1 MPTESE
7 LRDLLQGEP
16 GAEPRLDTE
25 RIIRRAR
32 ARRRPKRI
40 AVGALSGLAAVA
52 IVVPVTLNLGSA
64 GQNLAASDQAGGAAA
79 PQSEDMSTLREGG
92 GAEGDGS
99 LSEDP
104 YPDCRLA
111 GWDGDAVPSG
121 VELRVT
127 QPNAGGEVELTL
139 VNGSTRPLRGELAG
153 AYLALGA
160 GDEPLGWSDA
170 PLDGQNIALAPGEQQ
185 TIMVPLHPVGC
196 GGSTLAGSYGA
207 EVSLGIR
214 QDDGTIVVANSIRTP
229 VVVTAAE

>member
-52 IVVPVTLNLGSA
+52 IVVPVTLSLGSA

-79 PQSEDMSTLREGG
+79 PQSEDMSTLRENERADGG
-92 GAEGDGS
+92 GS
-99 LSEDP
+99 LSEDS
-104 YPDCRLA
+104 YPDCQLS
-111 GWDGDAVPSG
+111 GWEGAAVPSG
-121 VELRVT
+121 VELRVA
-127 QPNAGGEVELTL
+127 QPEAGGDVELTL
-139 VNGSTRPLRGELAG
+139 VNGSTQTLRGEVAG

-160 GDEPLGWSDA
+160 GEEPLGWSDT
-170 PLDGQNIALAPGEQQ
+170 PLDPVPLALAPGEQQ
-185 TIMVPLHPVGC
+185 TITVPVHPVGC
-196 GGSTLAGSYGA
+196 GGSTLAGGYGA

-214 QDDGTIVVANSIRTP
+214 LDDGTIVVANSIRTP

>member
-1 MPTESE
+1 VPTESD

-16 GAEPRLDTE
+16 GAEPRLDTG

-52 IVVPVTLNLGSA
+52 IVVPVTLSLGSE
-64 GQNLAASDQAGGAAA
+64 GQNLAASDQAGGATA
-79 PQSEDMSTLREGG
+79 PHSEDMSTLQENERADGG
-92 GAEGDGS
+92 GS

-104 YPDCRLA
+104 YPDCQLSAR
-111 GWDGDAVPSG
+111 DGAAVPSG

-127 QPNAGGEVELTL
+127 QPEAGGDVELTL
-139 VNGSTRPLRGELAG
+139 VNGSTQTLRGELEG

-160 GDEPLGWSDA
+160 GEEPLGWSDA
-170 PLDGQNIALAPGEQQ
+170 PLDPVPLVLTPGEQQ
-185 TIMVPLHPVGC
+185 TITVPLQPVGC

-214 QDDGTIVVANSIRTP
+214 LDDGTVVVANSVRTP

>member
-1 MPTESE
+1 VPTESE

-16 GAEPRLDTE
+16 GAEPRLDTG

-52 IVVPVTLNLGSA
+52 IVVPVTLSLGS
-64 GQNLAASDQAGGAAA
+64 GQNLTASDQAGGAAA
-79 PQSEDMSTLREGG
+79 PQSEDMSTLREGDS
-92 GAEGDGS
+92 AGDGGS
-99 LSEDP
+99 VSEDP
-104 YPDCRLA
+104 YPDCQLT
-111 GWDGDAVPSG
+111 GWDGVAVPSG
-121 VELRVT
+121 VELHVT
-127 QPNAGGEVELTL
+127 QPEAGGDVELTL
-139 VNGSTRPLRGELAG
+139 VNGSSQPMRGELAG

-185 TIMVPLHPVGC
+185 TIMVPLRPVGC

-214 QDDGTIVVANSIRTP
+214 QGDGTIVVANSIRTP
-229 VVVTAAE
+229 VLVTAAE